1 MQVQIKRQLK
11 IELDQADITAA
22 VKQFLADAGHAIS
35 DADLAKINFVKS
47 PQTGLRAELS
57 ISDEIVADEPT
68 EVKTVNTVEAVVEHA
83 KDLGVVAEPEPTE
96 IVDADPEPSEEE
108 ANTDSEAPGEVE
120 TSTVDD
126 VALNALDA
134 IAAAVETAA
143 EEPTETVTADEAPR
157 KSLFL

>member
-11 IELDQADITAA
+11 IELDQADITLA
-22 VKQFLADAGHAIS
+22 VKNFLAEAGHVIS

-57 ISDEIVADEPT
+57 INDEVVADEPA
-68 EVKTVNTVEAVVEHA
+68 EVKPVVETSAVVQEVAVEAAKEHIAEVGLAVVETPA
-83 KDLGVVAEPEPTE
+83 PVVEAETE
-96 IVDADPEPSEEE
+96 E
-108 ANTDSEAPGEVE
+108 PGEVE

-126 VALNALDA
+126 VALNHLDA
-134 IAAAVETAA
+134 QA
-143 EEPTETVTADEAPR
+143 EPAPVADEEDGEVPASER

>member
-11 IELDQADITAA
+11 IELDQADITLA
-22 VKQFLADAGHAIS
+22 VKNFLAEAGHVIS

-57 ISDEIVADEPT
+57 INDEVVADEPA
-68 EVKTVNTVEAVVEHA
+68 EVKPVVETSTVVQEVAVEAAKEHIVEVGLAVVETPA
-83 KDLGVVAEPEPTE
+83 PVVEAETE
-96 IVDADPEPSEEE
+96 E
-108 ANTDSEAPGEVE
+108 PGEVE

-143 EEPTETVTADEAPR
+143 EEPTEPALADEAPR

>member
-11 IELDQADITAA
+11 IELDQADITLA
-22 VKQFLADAGHAIS
+22 VKNFLAEAGHVIS

-57 ISDEIVADEPT
+57 INDEVVADEPA
-68 EVKTVNTVEAVVEHA
+68 EVKPVVETSAVVQEVAVESAKEHTVEVGLAVVETPA
-83 KDLGVVAEPEPTE
+83 PVVEAETE
-96 IVDADPEPSEEE
+96 E
-108 ANTDSEAPGEVE
+108 PGEVE

-126 VALNALDA
+126 VALNHLDA
-134 IAAAVETAA
+134 QA
-143 EEPTETVTADEAPR
+143 EPAPVADEEDGEVPASER